1 MPLTALGGPT
11 GTVLI
16 GDTTT
21 VVFPQTLHPKVAE
34 FINVLSANSSPLTG
48 SQVNALNNL
57 YIGLVANGLDTKM
70 LALYPFIGGSATAHK
85 FNLMDARDADAAF
98 RLSFLGGGWTHSSNG
113 ATPNGT
119 TSYADS
125 FFTPSIHNAVNSSH
139 LTYYSR
145 TLVNESKIEIGCYGS
160 VSNNYNQIAINF
172 GGTTFCNPNNSG
184 SAAAVSFASNS
195 QGFFLASRTS
205 ATDVFGQ
212 RNLAQV
218 TGTAATTRAARKIFL
233 GALNDPALGPSYFS
247 TKQCAFAS
255 IGNGL
260 TINEG
265 LILYTLVQAYQTTL
279 GRQVI

>member
-11 GTVLI
+11 GILLI
-16 GDTTT
+16 GDVGT
-21 VVFPQTLHPKVAE
+21 VVFPQILHPKVAE
-34 FINVLSANSSPLTG
+34 FINVLSSNSVSLTFT
-48 SQVNALNNL
+48 QVNALNNL

-98 RLSFLGGGWTHSSNG
+98 RLNFIGGWTHSSNG
-113 ATPNGT
+113 STPNGT
-119 TSYADS
+119 TGYADS
-125 FFTPSIHNAVNSSH
+125 FFTPSLHNAVNSSH

-145 TLVNESKIEIGCYGS
+145 TLVSESKIEIGCYGAAG
-160 VSNNYNQIAINF
+160 SNFNQIAISF

-184 SAAAVSFASNS
+184 AAAAVSFTSNS
-195 QGFFLASRTS
+195 QGFFIASRTS

-212 RNLAQV
+212 RNLTQV
-218 TGTAATTRAARKIFL
+218 TGTAATTRAAKKIFL
-233 GALNDPALGPSYFS
+233 GALNDFAPGANYFS

-260 TINEG
+260 TTNDG
-265 LILYTLVQAYQTTL
+265 LVLYKLVQAYQTAL
-279 GRQVI
+279 GRQV

>member
-1 MPLTALGGPT
+1 MPLTALGGT
-11 GTVLI
+11 AGTVVI

-21 VVFPQTLHPKVAE
+21 TVFPQLLHPKVAE
-34 FINVLSANSSPLTG
+34 FISVLSANSSPLTG

-70 LALYPFIGGSATAHK
+70 LALYPFIGGTANAHK

-98 RLSFLGGGWTHSSNG
+98 RLNFIGGWTHSSNG

-119 TSYADS
+119 TGYADS
-125 FFTPSIHNAVNSSH
+125 FFTPSVNNVANSSH

-145 TLVNESKIEIGCYGS
+145 TLVSESKIEIGCYGS
-160 VSNNYNQIAINF
+160 TGNNFNQIAISF

-184 SAAAVSFASNS
+184 AAAAVSFASNS

-233 GALNDPALGPSYFS
+233 GALNDPALGPFYFS

-265 LILYTLVQAYQTTL
+265 LIFYRLVQAYQTTL
-279 GRQVI
+279 GRQV

>member
-11 GTVLI
+11 GTLLI
-16 GDTTT
+16 GDVST
-21 VVFPQTLHPKVAE
+21 VLFPQILHPKVAE
-34 FINVLSANSSPLTG
+34 FINVLSSNSVSLTFT
-48 SQVNALNNL
+48 QVNALNNL

-85 FNLMDARDADAAF
+85 FNLMDARDVDAAF
-98 RLSFLGGGWTHSSNG
+98 RLNFIGGWTHSSNG

-119 TSYADS
+119 TGYADS
-125 FFTPSIHNAVNSSH
+125 FFTPSLHNAINSSH

-145 TLVNESKIEIGCYGS
+145 TLVSESKIEIGCYGS
-160 VSNNYNQIAINF
+160 TGANFNQIAISF

-184 SAAAVSFASNS
+184 AAAAVSFASNS

-212 RNLAQV
+212 RNSSQV
-218 TGTAATTRAARKIFL
+218 TGTAATTRAAIKIFL
-233 GALNDPALGPSYFS
+233 GAVNAPASGPLYFS
-247 TKQCAFAS
+247 SKQCAFAS

-260 TINEG
+260 TLSNGIV
-265 LILYTLVQAYQTTL
+265 LYNLVQAYQTTL
-279 GRQVI
+279 GRQV